1 MKITKEDIQRR
12 ESALA
17 TLLET
22 MYVPAMRRDTT
33 AMRNVRWLNR
43 NLRIDNGSH
52 PMVESALELATFLM
66 KHKK

>member
-52 PMVESALELATFLM
+52 PMIESALELVTFLM